1 MRSSPSNRTIL
12 PCLLIGLTWTAQV
25 SAQDADTTA
34 SPPAPQQ
41 EAASPCDGRE
51 LSTVFFKCIL
61 RDVRQVARGRSLSW
75 LVGGAALAGGSLL
88 LDDEVSSSMKD
99 ADPDP
104 SFAAGRALGEAG
116 LHFGAPAALYFA
128 ARATGHED
136 LAAFAVTLLRTQAV
150 NAALTRGLKLLP
162 RARPYQVDATLTRGS
177 FPSGH
182 TSAAFASATMIQRR
196 WSWKAGVPAYLVA
209 GYVGTS
215 RLQNLHH
222 LSDVTFGAALGVASG
237 LAMSLTM
244 PGGTVSPLIGPGVT
258 GVTVTIAGDQD

>member
-88 LDDEVSSSMKD
+88 LDDEVSSSMRD

-116 LHFGAPAALYFA
+116 LHF
-128 ARATGHED
+128 
-136 LAAFAVTLLRTQAV
+136 
-150 NAALTRGLKLLP
+150 
-162 RARPYQVDATLTRGS
+162 
-177 FPSGH
+177 
-182 TSAAFASATMIQRR
+182 
-196 WSWKAGVPAYLVA
+196 
-209 GYVGTS
+209 
-215 RLQNLHH
+215 
-222 LSDVTFGAALGVASG
+222 
-237 LAMSLTM
+237 
-244 PGGTVSPLIGPGVT
+244 
-258 GVTVTIAGDQD
+258 